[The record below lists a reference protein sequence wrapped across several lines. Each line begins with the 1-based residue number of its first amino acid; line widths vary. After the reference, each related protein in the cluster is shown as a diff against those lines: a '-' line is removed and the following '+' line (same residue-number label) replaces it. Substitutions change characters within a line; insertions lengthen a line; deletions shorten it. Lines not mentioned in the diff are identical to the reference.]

1 MELSGDL
8 FPASWLWF
16 LTLALLPL
24 YWLALRWSDLRRVQR
39 ESLFSPYFGTL
50 VTLLVLWA
58 LRTEIV
64 TGVSWHLSG
73 MVFATLMWGWSLA
86 LLGAAL
92 VLLGLA
98 LAGISEWSAI
108 VPSLW
113 LGVVLPATLTQVVLG
128 LVRAYLPKHFFVFV
142 FVNAFFC
149 GALVAVVVALT
160 ATVLLYAS
168 GAFEWEVLRDRLLVL
183 VPLMVFP
190 EAFVNGGITSVLIGL
205 RPEWVWSFRDEE
217 YIDGH

>member
-16 LTLALLPL
+16 LALALLPL
-24 YWLALRWSDLRRVQR
+24 YWLALRWSDLRRLQS